1 MIIDTTYLLPLARIK
16 IDKDL
21 LRAIADEKVK
31 LSFEDIRINTISM
44 FELQA
49 KAAKLTIPAKFII
62 EATETI
68 FKAFKIEQFYKPEI
82 IEIANEI
89 RKSIPDYIDC
99 IILATAIL
107 TKENLITED
116 SLILSKRERI
126 QREYG
131 IKILTFSELTER

>member
-68 FKAFKIEQFYKPEI
+68 LKAFKIEQFYKPEI

>member
-1 MIIDTTYLLPLARIK
+1 LIIDTTYLLPLARIK

-68 FKAFKIEQFYKPEI
+68 LKAFKIEQFYKPEI

>member
-31 LSFEDIRINTISM
+31 LSFEDIRINEISI

-49 KAAKLTIPAKFII
+49 KAAKLMIPAKFVI
-62 EATETI
+62 EAIETI
-68 FKAFKIEQFYKPEI
+68 LKAFKIERFHKPEI

-89 RKSIPDYIDC
+89 RRSIPDYIDC
-99 IILATAIL
+99 IIVATAVL
-107 TKENLITED
+107 TKESLITED
-116 SLILSKRERI
+116 SLILSKREQI
-126 QREYG
+126 QKKHG
-131 IKILTFSELTER
+131 IKILAFSELTEG